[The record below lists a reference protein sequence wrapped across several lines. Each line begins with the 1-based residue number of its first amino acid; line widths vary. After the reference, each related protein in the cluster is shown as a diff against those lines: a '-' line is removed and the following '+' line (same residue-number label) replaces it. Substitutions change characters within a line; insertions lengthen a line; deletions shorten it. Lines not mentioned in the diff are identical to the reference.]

1 MFFFKRTYQ
10 HLALF
15 TYHTYT
21 SINVCMGSLTRSAS
35 RCNKGLEIL
44 MTACVEDNFLIVMR
58 VHRGPQHAD
67 HCLDQ
72 VKPQLYCQICEEQC
86 FLPGGLTPI
95 GKNKLCA
102 KISRVMRLNSEGKK
116 FYGTKDTLYLLI
128 LQTKLGSNLKNFYNG
143 LLHLECYFWN
153 SVVRE

>member
-1 MFFFKRTYQ
+1 
-10 HLALF
+10 
-15 TYHTYT
+15 
-21 SINVCMGSLTRSAS
+21 MGFLTRSAS
-35 RCNKGLEIL
+35 RCNKGLEVL

-95 GKNKLCA
+95 GKNILCA
-102 KISRVMRLNSEGKK
+102 KVYRSHENKFRSKK
-116 FYGTKDTLYLLI
+116 FFGTKGT
-128 LQTKLGSNLKNFYNG
+128 S
-143 LLHLECYFWN
+143 
-153 SVVRE
+153 